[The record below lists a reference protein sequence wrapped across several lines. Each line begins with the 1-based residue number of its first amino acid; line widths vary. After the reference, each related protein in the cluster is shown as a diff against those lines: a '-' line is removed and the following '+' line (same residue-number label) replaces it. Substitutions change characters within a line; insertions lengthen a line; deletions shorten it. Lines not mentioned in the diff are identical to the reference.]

1 MLIYAPAI
9 LYYGE
14 YVNKE
19 NQSGGLKMVNVYLP
33 PDMVKVL
40 DRAWKLRDY
49 ESRTDMV
56 RKVLAKEIGYE
67 LPARTA

>member
-1 MLIYAPAI
+1 
-9 LYYGE
+9 
-14 YVNKE
+14 
-19 NQSGGLKMVNVYLP
+19 MVNVYLP

>member
-1 MLIYAPAI
+1 MLIYATGI

-14 YVNKE
+14 YMSNE
-19 NQSGGLKMVNVYLP
+19 TQSEGLKMVNVYLP

-56 RKVLAKEIGYE
+56 RQVLAKEIGYE